1 MDYYMDIF
9 RAYINCELSE
19 QSAQSKIAEILP
31 ELLYKGKK
39 QDYAKATLCYTYF
52 IRYRQYKSGKIEA
65 MDLLLFI
72 RDFILFVGRSRF
84 PHLITDVVLKK
95 GTALGVFVAPDG
107 AVDVV
112 DKIPDSL
119 VDNKSFIN
127 DVYRLGEGI
136 DEKKIDSSGDA
147 YVINHTKFNSYR
159 SLEQKLAVHYALDLP
174 NDYTLMVSLPTGGG
188 KSLIT
193 QILAA
198 SEPKLTIVLVPTVSL
213 AKDQLL
219 QATECISDSCI
230 KKKIFCYQGNA
241 DNIDMLRSINDMT
254 ARLIFTSPEAI
265 LKSETF
271 GKALREA
278 AESGYMHNVVI
289 DEAHIVPDW
298 GVHFRPDFQIFSIV
312 LREWKCLSNRFIRT
326 YLLSAT
332 LSDDVVESL
341 FNLFGNDGRNISF
354 RCDALR
360 KEPRYMIC
368 KSHDYEQREN
378 FVVEFVKYLPKPL
391 IVYVIEP
398 SVARHYVKKLKNEG
412 FSNIFTYTGD
422 TNDRERERLLECW
435 KANEFDVMVATSAFG
450 MGVDKSNI
458 RTIVHA
464 GVPENLSRF
473 YQEVGRGGRDGLPSL
488 SVLAHY
494 VSRDERRNDLS
505 VAFSLVKSNILQAK
519 TIMVRFKSLI
529 GDNRNMI
536 QGDTVIADLN
546 TVPLSFSDEEAMVAG
561 MRNMCW
567 NANALLLLHRQ
578 GYIKI
583 THAEY
588 NKEKK
593 TYLFTF
599 TLKDDSLLQD
609 QVPTTLLNDRQNEY
623 EMRREGYIR
632 METIVNKPRSKCW
645 GQQFVSLF
653 PYAKPICSGCPTHPY
668 GADIHDDWVRIRQST
683 DIDWPPSEPNQ
694 LLRRNMGVLT
704 NMLIPVKTYEEVDPQ
719 KVARIADKLGLAVF
733 IYPDDVDM
741 TFMTNCMTLK
751 HHEFLEIAP
760 KMPWL
765 FRNGLFIL
773 LSKNVAISNQIFE
786 SVSAG
791 KMMNYRKVWCCK
803 LDTPIASQN
812 RSINEFLDCRIKDI
826 NCF

>member
-1 MDYYMDIF
+1 MDYYMDVF
-9 RAYINCELSE
+9 RAYTNCELSE

-52 IRYRQYKSGKIEA
+52 IRYRQYKSGKIET

-198 SEPKLTIVLVPTVSL
+198 SEPKLTIVLIPTVSL

-583 THAEY
+583 Y
-588 NKEKK
+588 
-593 TYLFTF
+593 
-599 TLKDDSLLQD
+599 
-609 QVPTTLLNDRQNEY
+609 
-623 EMRREGYIR
+623 
-632 METIVNKPRSKCW
+632 
-645 GQQFVSLF
+645 
-653 PYAKPICSGCPTHPY
+653 
-668 GADIHDDWVRIRQST
+668 
-683 DIDWPPSEPNQ
+683 
-694 LLRRNMGVLT
+694 
-704 NMLIPVKTYEEVDPQ
+704 
-719 KVARIADKLGLAVF
+719 
-733 IYPDDVDM
+733 
-741 TFMTNCMTLK
+741 
-751 HHEFLEIAP
+751 
-760 KMPWL
+760 
-765 FRNGLFIL
+765 
-773 LSKNVAISNQIFE
+773 
-786 SVSAG
+786 
-791 KMMNYRKVWCCK
+791 
-803 LDTPIASQN
+803 
-812 RSINEFLDCRIKDI
+812 
-826 NCF
+826 